1 MVRMEVKVLLIQNS
15 KMHHPSKVRMK
26 VKKDAIESILRN
38 HGYDPMTHCE
48 IPEQKVKK
56 KQEVNEEQD
65 LVFNVKLQLK

>member
-1 MVRMEVKVLLIQNS
+1 MEVKVLLIQNS

-38 HGYDPMTHCE
+38 HGFDPMTHCE

-56 KQEVNEEQD
+56 TRSQ
-65 LVFNVKLQLK
+65 

>member
-1 MVRMEVKVLLIQNS
+1 MEVKVLLIQNS

-48 IPEQKVKK
+48 IPEQKGKRTKK
-56 KQEVNEEQD
+56 SMRNKTWSSVSNS
-65 LVFNVKLQLK
+65 N